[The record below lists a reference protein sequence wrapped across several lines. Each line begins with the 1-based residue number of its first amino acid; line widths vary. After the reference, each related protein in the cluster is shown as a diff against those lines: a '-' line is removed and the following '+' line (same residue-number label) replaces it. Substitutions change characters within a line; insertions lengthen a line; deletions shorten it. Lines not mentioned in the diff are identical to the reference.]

1 MSRYLDM
8 NTRPCEPVHVARSG
22 RFNGSLAHRVG
33 GIFARTFRLIFGAR
47 AA

>member
-8 NTRPCEPVHVARSG
+8 KIRAREPVQLASAG
-22 RFNGSLAHRVG
+22 WSNGSLAHRVG
-33 GIFARTFRLIFGAR
+33 GVFARTFRLIFGAR